1 MTDQVTDAYDL
12 PVTIQKNLVKA
23 GWKMLRK
30 ASPQEQKGK
39 NYCEPTPTV

>member
-1 MTDQVTDAYDL
+1 MTNQVTDPYDL
-12 PVTIQKNLVKA
+12 LVTIQKNLVKA
-23 GWKMLRK
+23 GWKMWRK